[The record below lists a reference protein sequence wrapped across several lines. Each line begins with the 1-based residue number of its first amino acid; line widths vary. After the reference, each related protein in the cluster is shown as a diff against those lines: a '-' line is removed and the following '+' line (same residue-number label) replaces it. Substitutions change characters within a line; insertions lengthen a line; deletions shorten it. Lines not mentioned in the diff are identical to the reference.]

1 MRILL
6 DTHAFFWWVTDDAR
20 LSTNARNAIGNGA
33 NEAFVSAV
41 VAWELSIKGQF
52 GKWVAALPISQDIES
67 ILDDNR
73 FQPVAI
79 TIAHATLAGSLS
91 SSHRDP
97 FDRLLAAQAK
107 IEELT
112 LVTADRAL
120 RHFDVDLLW

>member
-1 MRILL
+1 MLL
-6 DTHAFFWWVTDDAR
+6 DTHAFFWWVTDDAK
-20 LSTNARNAIGNGA
+20 LSANARKAIGESA

-41 VAWELSIKGQF
+41 VAWELSIKSQF
-52 GKWVAALPISQDIES
+52 GKWVAARPISQDIES
-67 ILDDNR
+67 ILDENR

-79 TIAHATLAGSLS
+79 TMAHATLAGLLPSP
-91 SSHRDP
+91 HRDP

-120 RHFDVDLLW
+120 RHFNIDVLW